1 MPFASEEKKSCW
13 FRPFCDIHLHCSQVS
28 WRVSCLLTCTI
39 NRESIYISTK
49 KQKHTSGPWFK
60 FKEHSDG
67 WGSNCSYRKVLPYD
81 RLSHTC
87 VNSSSLN
94 EANVAASG
102 LVVSSYFLRVTQ
114 FLTHII
120 FLKKKTHFHFSVI
133 HFHSNSGRLGWV
145 SQAVFCL
152 DSFIPKY
159 MYYSSSFMFYNHK

>member
-120 FLKKKTHFHFSVI
+120 FLSTFYTLCQSFKSTFIYSWLCWVFVT
-133 HFHSNSGRLGWV
+133 GWA
-145 SQAVFCL
+145 SLWLQ
-152 DSFIPKY
+152 
-159 MYYSSSFMFYNHK
+159 

>member
-1 MPFASEEKKSCW
+1 MGSKIHVLLTLLNMTFASEEKKSCW

-39 NRESIYISTK
+39 NHESIYISTK

-120 FLKKKTHFHFSVI
+120 FLKKKPHFHFSVI
-133 HFHSNSGRLGWV
+133 HFHSNSGRLG
-145 SQAVFCL
+145 
-152 DSFIPKY
+152 
-159 MYYSSSFMFYNHK
+159 